1 MSEGDVPITIAHLH
15 PISSVGE
22 RLYDH
27 ILILISPFAHPGV
40 RVDDRA
46 NIVDNILLL
55 SSLVVKR
62 YLTGR
67 QGLQS
72 SSDVDLGAAGDT

>member
-1 MSEGDVPITIAHLH
+1 MSEDDAPITFGHLH
-15 PISSVGE
+15 PIGSVGE

-27 ILILISPFAHPGV
+27 VLILISPFAHPGV

-62 YLTGR
+62 YLKGR

-72 SSDVDLGAAGDT
+72 GSDVDFGAAGDT